1 MVAWKRARKVNKRA
15 REKFLEPKRRPL
27 FSRLFSGYHSA
38 IIHAVLVASAESA
51 VPRFS
56 EKAFCEIVLLAV
68 FFALFQWKVVNSL
81 FDSGQDYIC
90 DDASTQVNSA
100 VEKNKAKCCV
110 LFLLEL
116 GILST
121 FQRGRHKFQL
131 SRKQTWPPFQ
141 RADNFIQWIDRYPV
155 DKM

>member
-1 MVAWKRARKVNKRA
+1 MSPVQRLVKLKIKANSYTRFECKLEWHRRFPSILTPSYLEYIFFSLVVAWKRARKVNKRA

-68 FFALFQWKVVNSL
+68 FFALFQ
-81 FDSGQDYIC
+81 
-90 DDASTQVNSA
+90 
-100 VEKNKAKCCV
+100 
-110 LFLLEL
+110 
-116 GILST
+116 
-121 FQRGRHKFQL
+121 
-131 SRKQTWPPFQ
+131 
-141 RADNFIQWIDRYPV
+141 
-155 DKM
+155 